1 MTRIR
6 WLTRHL
12 RTLLFAAACMTL
24 AAGVSRVGSRVPRPR
39 LVIVIVV
46 DQFSPD
52 YLTRFQPY
60 FSLRG
65 LNLFLQRGAV
75 FTAAKYEHAIT
86 FTCPGHAVVL
96 TGSYADANGIVSNSW
111 YDAAKNREEYCAAD
125 SSGSLIGGVG
135 EGRSPRNLLDSTVG
149 DVMKRATGGRSRVIT
164 VAGKD
169 RSAIMLGGHLGD
181 AAYWLEDTLIVTSS
195 YYERELPGWVRRFNA
210 SGIASSYLGKTWDRL
225 LPVEAYAAAG
235 DDDVPAEEDIA
246 GTGRTFPHRP
256 VRDASGKGF
265 LEAFSSS
272 PFHNEVLA
280 RFAMQAIVEENLGRD
295 EDPDLLAIGFSAN
308 DLIGHESGPDSHE
321 VMDVT
326 VRTDRLLQQLFDF
339 VDVRVGLKN
348 VVVVLTADHGVAPLP
363 EVMQKRQ
370 PAAGAARFEPSRVA
384 AAAEA
389 ALAARY
395 GRLPGSRWVVHQDL
409 PFLYLNVRA
418 LEQRGVSLEQAEQV
432 AKRAVEGVPGVYQS
446 LTATDLAE
454 QRRRGTH
461 SSAELSFYPGRSGH
475 VFYQLKPYLVPG
487 TGSQGTTHGSAW
499 SYDTHVPLLWF
510 GAGVVPG
517 TYATSVAVADIA
529 PTLSALLSIAKPSG
543 SRGRVLRKM
552 LR

>member
-1 MTRIR
+1 MTRSHR
-6 WLTRHL
+6 PTRHL
-12 RTLLFAAACMTL
+12 QALLFAAACVIL
-24 AAGVSRVGSRVPRPR
+24 ASAAPRQESRVSRPR

-46 DQFSPD
+46 DQLRPD

-60 FSLRG
+60 FAPRG
-65 LNLFLQRGAV
+65 LNLFLRRGAD
-75 FTAAKYEHAIT
+75 FTAARYEHAIT

-96 TGSYADANGIVSNSW
+96 TGSYADANGIVANGW
-111 YDAAKNREEYCAAD
+111 YDVVGNREENCAGD
-125 SSGSLIGGVG
+125 SSVSLIGVAG
-135 EGRSPRNLLDSTVG
+135 EGRSPRNLIDSTVG
-149 DVMKRATGGRSRVIT
+149 DVLKNATGGRGRVVT

-169 RSAIMLGGHLGD
+169 RSAIMLGGHLAD
-181 AAYWLEDTLIVTSS
+181 AAYWLEDTLIVTST

-210 SGIASSYLGKTWDRL
+210 SGVASSYLGKTWNRL
-225 LPVEAYAAAG
+225 LPVETYAAVG
-235 DDDVPAEEDIA
+235 DDDVAAEEDIA

-280 RFAMQAIVEENLGRD
+280 RFAMRAIIEENLGRD
-295 EDPDLLAIGFSAN
+295 DAPDVLGIGFSAN

-339 VDVRVGLKN
+339 VDGRVGLKN

-363 EVMQKRQ
+363 EVMRKRD
-370 PAAGAARFEPSRVA
+370 PGSAASRFDPSKVA

-389 ALAARY
+389 ALVARY
-395 GRLPGSRWVVHQDL
+395 GPSPSSGWVVHHDF
-409 PFLYLNVRA
+409 PFLCLNVRA
-418 LEQRGVSLEQAEQV
+418 LEQRGAPLDQAEQV
-432 AKRAVEGVPGVYQS
+432 AKRAVEGVPGVYQV
-446 LTATDLAE
+446 LTATELAE
-454 QRRRGTH
+454 QRRRGAH

-487 TGSQGTTHGSAW
+487 SGSQGTTHGSAW
-499 SYDTHVPLLWF
+499 PYDTHVPLLWF
-510 GAGVVPG
+510 GAEIVPG
-517 TYATSVAVADIA
+517 TYDTSATVADIA
-529 PTLSALLSIAKPSG
+529 PTLSVLLGIGKPGG
-543 SRGRVLRKM
+543 SRGRVLREM